1 MSTSEKKSS
10 GSDSRERKRARFD
23 EQSPSSKSN
32 RGLLIAAA
40 VVVAIIGGTMYF
52 VANRGGEDTPIP
64 TASGPASKPAT
75 PASAPG
81 AAPAGGT
88 SAANAPALAPDGESF
103 RIPVASVMPTASFY
117 KVDAGGTAI
126 PFFVVRDPSGQ
137 AVVALDACNVCA
149 HAKKGYTQKGDQM
162 LCKNCG
168 LTFPVA
174 NLAKMGSQGGC
185 HPITLPT
192 RTEGDSIVVDRKD
205 LATGA
210 KYF

>member
-1 MSTSEKKSS
+1 MSMSTS
-10 GSDSRERKRARFD
+10 DTRERKRARF
-23 EQSPSSKSN
+23 EEPGPSSKSN
-32 RGLLIAAA
+32 RGLLVVAA
-40 VVVAIIGGTMYF
+40 VAVVAIIVGAIYF

-64 TASGPASKPAT
+64 TAGGPASQPAT
-75 PASAPG
+75 PIAAPG
-81 AAPAGGT
+81 TAPAGGT
-88 SAANAPALAPDGESF
+88 SVANAPTLAPDGESF
-103 RIPVASVMPTASFY
+103 RIPVASVTPTAGFY
-117 KVDAGGTAI
+117 RIDAGGTVV
-126 PFFVVRDPSGQ
+126 PFFTVRDPSGQ

-185 HPITLPT
+185 HPITVPT

-205 LATGA
+205 LTAGA